1 MWFRYLL
8 LIISGPKELEYF
20 LLRIMWRL
28 LLGLELELLV
38 LSMLATRLLTLGE
51 KNTKQQRKEDHKK
64 LLENFSEL
72 R

>member
-1 MWFRYLL
+1 MLFRYLF
-8 LIISGPKELEYF
+8 LIISGQKELEYF
-20 LLRIMWRL
+20 LLRIMWQL
-28 LLGLELELLV
+28 HLVLELELLV

-51 KNTKQQRKEDHKK
+51 KSTNQQRKEDHKK

>member
-1 MWFRYLL
+1 M
-8 LIISGPKELEYF
+8 IISGQKELEYF

-38 LSMLATRLLTLGE
+38 LSMLATRLLTLE
-51 KNTKQQRKEDHKK
+51 KKTQTSKEKRIIKK